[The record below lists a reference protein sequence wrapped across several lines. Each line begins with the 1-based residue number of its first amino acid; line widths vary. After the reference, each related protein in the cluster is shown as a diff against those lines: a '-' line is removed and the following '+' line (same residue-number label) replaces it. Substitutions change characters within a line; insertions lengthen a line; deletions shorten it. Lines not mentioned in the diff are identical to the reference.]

1 MTKPKHAPR
10 VPFALLITGLVVGG
24 LALLLVLNTFSA
36 ANELRR
42 HDLATRDASIAAQ
55 LQELQNEVADSAA
68 PANLA
73 AAAVALGMVPAGNP
87 AFLVIGRNGKARVM
101 GSAAPAS
108 PAIVDLPNPPAAPK
122 TDSQAKDKKHKKSGQ
137 KKDRSTK
144 SVDKKTSKNDKN
156 NKNNQNNKDKAR
168 SHQHDGR
175 HKHDANTKNTQ
186 HDPQPSPDPTTTLT
200 LPGGDR

>member
-87 AFLVIGRNGKARVM
+87 AFLVIGRNGKVRVM

-108 PAIVDLPNPPAAPK
+108 PVIVDLPNPPAAPK
-122 TDSQAKDKKHKKSGQ
+122 TDSQSKDKKHEKSGA
-137 KKDRSTK
+137 KKDRSKK
-144 SVDKKTSKNDKN
+144 SGDKKPNKNDKHN
-156 NKNNQNNKDKAR
+156 TKPD
-168 SHQHDGR
+168 QHGGAKKHGAD
-175 HKHDANTKNTQ
+175 KHDANKKNKK
-186 HDPQPSPDPTTTLT
+186 HDNQPQPDPTTTLT

>member
-1 MTKPKHAPR
+1 MTKPNHAPR

-87 AFLVIGRNGKARVM
+87 AFLVIGQNGKVRVM

-108 PAIVDLPNPPAAPK
+108 PVIVDLPNPPAAPK
-122 TDSQAKDKKHKKSGQ
+122 TDSTAKDKKHKKSGS
-137 KKDRSTK
+137 KKDKSTK
-144 SVDKKTSKNDKN
+144 SGDKKPGKNDKKTTKSG
-156 NKNNQNNKDKAR
+156 R
-168 SHQHDGR
+168 HDGTTKHR
-175 HKHDANTKNTQ
+175 ADKHDAAKKNPK
-186 HDPQPSPDPTTTLT
+186 HDTQPSPDPTTTLA